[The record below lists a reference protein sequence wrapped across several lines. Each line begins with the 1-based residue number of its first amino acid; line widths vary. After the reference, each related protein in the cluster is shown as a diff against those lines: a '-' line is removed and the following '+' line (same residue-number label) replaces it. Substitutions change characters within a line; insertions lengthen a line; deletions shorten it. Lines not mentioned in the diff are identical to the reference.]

1 MSQPR
6 FEYTTPHDEYFNYCL
21 WSYQPVASVENKF
34 RPVNLLLHSFHVARL
49 DLQVFEIVES
59 IRKSLGLFRTVWG
72 IKFLDNKLIWEFYF
86 YDYKRRER
94 EISITRVIE
103 ILKPYFNCR
112 FKILDNLPY
121 FMFSIDINKD
131 LLSDSR
137 QIETVNM
144 YIGNPGSTVSSGIS
158 YEITRQEIKLRNFY
172 FFFNPQQGF
181 EDIVA
186 KICCSAHIDCQDI
199 YIHEILLPELKNC
212 QTICIANKQNNDT
225 IYFSGIDVNQL
236 LIFLETFAYPQEII
250 DFVKFNRTKLD
261 HLLYDVG
268 FDYRV
273 EGKKLIIIKSGYY
286 GVF

>member
-1 MSQPR
+1 MSQPY
-6 FEYTTPHDEYFNYCL
+6 FEYTTPQDRYFNYCL

-34 RPVNLLLHSFHVARL
+34 RSVNLLLHSFQLAKL
-49 DLQVFEIVES
+49 DSQAFEIVAS
-59 IRKSLGLFRTVWG
+59 LRASLGLFRTVWG
-72 IKFLDNKLIWEFYF
+72 IKWLNNKLIWEFYF

-94 EISITRVIE
+94 EVSITRVLE
-103 ILKPYFNCR
+103 VLKPYLNCR
-112 FKILDNLPY
+112 LRILDNLPY
-121 FMFSIDINKD
+121 FMFSIDINEY
-131 LLSDSR
+131 LLSDSH
-137 QIETVNM
+137 QIETINM

-158 YEITRQEIKLRNFY
+158 YEITDQEITLRNFY
-172 FFFNPQQGF
+172 FFFNPQQEF

-199 YIHEILLPELKNC
+199 YIHKILIPELKNC
-212 QTICIANKQNNDT
+212 QTICIANKQRNDT

-236 LIFLETFAYPQEII
+236 LIFLEMFAYPQEII
-250 DFVKFNRTKLD
+250 NFVKFNQTKLD

-273 EGKKLIIIKSGYY
+273 EEKKLLILKSGYY